1 MDSLNR
7 YLTTCID
14 SCRVQQ
20 YSRVQLT
27 GKLVWI
33 IWPEKVRSTCIDWFP
48 SAMVFLSAKD
58 LRTKWYVVQDTGNKN
73 RILEQATVTGYY
85 EQGTLTD

>member
-1 MDSLNR
+1 
-7 YLTTCID
+7 
-14 SCRVQQ
+14 
-20 YSRVQLT
+20 
-27 GKLVWI
+27 
-33 IWPEKVRSTCIDWFP
+33 
-48 SAMVFLSAKD
+48 MVFLSAKD